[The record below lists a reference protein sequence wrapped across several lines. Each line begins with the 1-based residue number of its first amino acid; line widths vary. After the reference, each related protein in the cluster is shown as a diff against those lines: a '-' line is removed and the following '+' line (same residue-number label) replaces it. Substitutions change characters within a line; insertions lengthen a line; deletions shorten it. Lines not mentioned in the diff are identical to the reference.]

1 MKLADKWYAI
11 WRNSGGP
18 KLERE
23 VRVCPERRWRADFA
37 WPERKIFF
45 EIDGGEFVFGR
56 HSRRLGADAEKL
68 NWAQIIGWR
77 MFKFPTSLVKEEYVR
92 RIAGRLLQQ
101 RGGQPLPPKA
111 EGVCPQDGGKGPHQR
126 RGPRGHRNKI
136 HQRNGPSRR
145 GPSGEVAKLAGNSHL
160 RTEGLPVWTGK
171 EEE

>member
-1 MKLADKWYAI
+1 MKLADKWYDF
-11 WRNSGGP
+11 WRRSGGP

-37 WPERKIFF
+37 WPERRIFF

-68 NWAQIIGWR
+68 NWAQIIGWQ

-92 RIAGRLLQQ
+92 RVAGRLLQRGGQSRAPQAEGFRPEDGGQGPRQ
-101 RGGQPLPPKA
+101 RGGA
-111 EGVCPQDGGKGPHQR
+111 
-126 RGPRGHRNKI
+126 RGHRNKV
-136 HQRNGPSRR
+136 HKRNGPSRR
-145 GPSGEVAKLAGNSHL
+145 GPSGKVAKLAGNSDL
-160 RTEGLPVWTGK
+160 RTEGLPVWTWK